1 MKAVGGLALLCCGC
15 SLVFDLSEYD
25 GGGGSGGGGTASTN
39 STSVSS
45 GTGTGTG
52 TGTGASTSSG
62 IGNCEVMSEV
72 QPVANIQETFDAGAG
87 MLAPNGTCGSI
98 GGGVALF
105 DPTYMLDGDG
115 NVIDDFCWLRLPEP
129 VRLTCSS
136 LTLRLIDATDAVFGT
151 QTYVYLDDLS
161 SGQGAHLLLEIG
173 GYSLSHVSGSPDVP
187 FTNANY
193 DAIADRYWRLSGDDR
208 GNIAFETSTDG
219 VSFVMRA
226 YGASPIPLDNL
237 RIRFGAGTHQDATA
251 DGGDARFD
259 CLNVVPCP

>member
-1 MKAVGGLALLCCGC
+1 
-15 SLVFDLSEYD
+15 
-25 GGGGSGGGGTASTN
+25 
-39 STSVSS
+39 
-45 GTGTGTG
+45 
-52 TGTGASTSSG
+52 
-62 IGNCEVMSEV
+62 MSEV

-87 MLAPNGTCGSI
+87 MLAPSGTCGSI
-98 GGGVALF
+98 TGGVALF
-105 DPTYMLDGDG
+105 DPSYTLDGG
-115 NVIDDFCWLRLPEP
+115 GAVIADFCWLRLPEP

-136 LTLRLIDATDAVFGT
+136 LTLRLVDATDPVFGT

-193 DAIADRYWRLSGDDR
+193 DAIADRYWRLSGDDQ

-219 VSFVMRA
+219 ASFVMRA